1 MFESSET
8 YPFSTPIAAKG
19 CRNFV
24 QNDRNFVQNEMR
36 I

>member
-1 MFESSET
+1 MFESSEDV
-8 YPFSTPIAAKG
+8 PFSTPIAAKG

-24 QNDRNFVQNEMR
+24 QNDENFVQKR